1 MGGAKNCPETP
12 RQKMIG
18 MMYLVLTAMLA
29 LNVSTDILNGFTM
42 VDNSLQ
48 GSIEASNNRNKRL
61 YRDFEES
68 TKQNPE
74 KMQDWY
80 NRAKELEIR
89 ADSLFNYI
97 DDFKTHIVILAD
109 GQKAVDERIA
119 MGVEPTKEI
128 TGKDNRS
135 VTGQYALVEGNG
147 AILHDMIAMYRDYI
161 VELTDKSPALRNEFN
176 NIFACQKVWNAHE
189 KDSVDWEYGI
199 FNDMPVCACITILT
213 KMQNDIRSTESEEIQ
228 YMLDQTDA
236 GDLRVNKLNAYVIPK
251 SDYVIQGAKYSAQ
264 IILAG
269 VDSTRRPEYYIN
281 GERINDQGI
290 YEVVASGLGQKTYSG
305 QIAYMDP
312 ATGEMQYL
320 PFQSE
325 YTVSEPSVT
334 ISHTL
339 LSIMYREYDNPFSI
353 SVPGVSNNKL
363 KVEVSGGAS
372 VTQKDGLW
380 IINPNKQA
388 QNITVKVMAEME
400 GTMHNMGERTYR
412 VKALPDPAASLKCGE
427 KEFQEGPIPRTTL
440 TNPNATVIASY
451 GPDGLLDVPFTV
463 TSFKLNANGTYL
475 EGKGNKFTKEQLDRL
490 GKLKKG
496 AIILIA
502 DIRAVGPNG
511 QEKTLRSIPLTLN

>member
-29 LNVSTDILNGFTM
+29 LNVSAEILNGFKM
-42 VDNSLQ
+42 VDDSLHD
-48 GSIEASNNRNKRL
+48 SIEAANTRNDKM
-61 YRDFEES
+61 YRDFEEA
-68 TKQNPE
+68 TRQNPE

-80 NRAKELEIR
+80 NRASELRQR
-89 ADSLFNYI
+89 ADSLYNYI
-97 DDFKTHIVILAD
+97 QDFKTQIVLIAD
-109 GQKAVDERIA
+109 GDKAKQKIAANIDPTREIESQDNTDAV
-119 MGVEPTKEI
+119 
-128 TGKDNRS
+128 
-135 VTGQYALVEGNG
+135 GQYALNEGNG
-147 AILHDMIAMYRDYI
+147 AVLREMMAMYRDYI
-161 VELTDKSPALRNEFN
+161 VELAAKKPELASEFN
-176 NIFACQKVWNAHE
+176 NIFSCNKIWSKNE
-189 KDSVDWEYGI
+189 KDSVAWEVGM
-199 FNDMPVCACITILT
+199 FEGMPVCACITVLT
-213 KMQNDIRSTESEEIQ
+213 KIQNDVRATESELVL
-228 YMLDQTDA
+228 YLMDQTDA

-251 SDYVIQGAKYSAQ
+251 SDYVIQGAKYTAQ

-281 GERINDQGI
+281 GQRINDQGI
-290 YEVVASGLGQKTYSG
+290 YEVVASGLGQKSYSG

-334 ISHTL
+334 ISNTAL
-339 LSIMYREYDNPFSI
+339 DIMYRGYDNPFSI
-353 SVPGVSNNKL
+353 SVPGVSNNRL

-372 VTQKDGLW
+372 VTQKNGLW
-380 IINPNKQA
+380 IINPNEQA
-388 QNITVKVMAEME
+388 KNITVKVMAEME

-412 VKALPDPAASLKCGE
+412 VKALPDPAAYFKSGE
-427 KEFQEGPIPRTTL
+427 KEFNDGSIPRSTL
-440 TNPNATVIASY
+440 LNPNATIIASY
-451 GPDGLLDVPFTV
+451 GADGLLDLAFTV

-475 EGKGNKFTKEQLDRL
+475 DGKGNKFSKEHLDRL

-496 AIILIA
+496 AIVVIT

-511 QEKTLRSIPLTLN
+511 QEKRLSSIPLTLN